1 VSVQDS
7 EVVVVR
13 VGALRDESEVVV
25 VRVGVPHECD
35 CKIIPKF
42 SGGGGGEC
50 GRVAHGLMPE
60 RPGSLSSFGPGT
72 LEMETLL
79 DEHECSNCVRLRIV
93 SGWSLAC
100 QTCMN

>member
-1 VSVQDS
+1 VRCAGVQDS
-7 EVVVVR
+7 
-13 VGALRDESEVVV
+13 ESEVVV
-25 VRVGVPHECD
+25 VRVGTPHERD

-100 QTCMN
+100 QRVA